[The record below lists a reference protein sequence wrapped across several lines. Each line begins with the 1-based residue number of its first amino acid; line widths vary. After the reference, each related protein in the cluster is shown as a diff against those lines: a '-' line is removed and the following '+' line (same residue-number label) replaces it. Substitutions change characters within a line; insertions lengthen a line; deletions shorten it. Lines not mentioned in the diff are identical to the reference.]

1 MKQLDV
7 DVNQSFLKTAD
18 NKVIL
23 IEIRIR
29 RHLMIQ

>member
-23 IEIRIR
+23 SEIRIR